1 MYSITKRIFKIVQYS
16 NYYNVVSNWDQIGT
30 PNLAIIP
37 TILYLN
43 EMSITIGIYIKIQII
58 TDWDYKLISWKPF
71 EWLGECAVR

>member
-16 NYYNVVSNWDQIGT
+16 NYYDVVSNWDQIGT
-30 PNLAIIP
+30 PNVAIIP

-58 TDWDYKLISWKPF
+58 TDWDYKLIS
-71 EWLGECAVR
+71 

>member
-16 NYYNVVSNWDQIGT
+16 NYYDVVSNWDQIGT

-58 TDWDYKLISWKPF
+58 TDWDYKLIS
-71 EWLGECAVR
+71 

>member
-30 PNLAIIP
+30 PNVAIIP

-58 TDWDYKLISWKPF
+58 TDWDYKLIS
-71 EWLGECAVR
+71 

>member
-16 NYYNVVSNWDQIGT
+16 NYYNVVSNWDQIGI

-58 TDWDYKLISWKPF
+58 TDWDYKLIS
-71 EWLGECAVR
+71 